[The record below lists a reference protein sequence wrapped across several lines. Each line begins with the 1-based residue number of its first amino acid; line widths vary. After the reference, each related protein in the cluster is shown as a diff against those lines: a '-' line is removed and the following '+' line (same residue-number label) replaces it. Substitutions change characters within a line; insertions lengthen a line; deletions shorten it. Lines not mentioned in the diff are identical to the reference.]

1 MVRKG
6 IYQIRIMKQ
15 HLAFK
20 CNSVKRI
27 IRKDHLQI
35 NRKGQ
40 IKLEGSV
47 INQICAS
54 MESFFDTEKK
64 IGDYIVRNP
73 KKVVDMTVGELAKA
87 CGVSE
92 ASVSRFCKRI
102 ELKGFHHLKIS
113 LAREL
118 VDAQDDGEISGH
130 ISVDD
135 MEGSLR
141 GILSNKM
148 EELRQTVAMMD
159 REELKKVLELIN
171 NADTVLIAAVGNT
184 IPVAMDGAY
193 KLNQIGI
200 RAVSTPIWETELG
213 YSYNLTDRDVVIAIS
228 NSGESTGVIQ
238 ILEAAQSRGAV
249 TISITNNA
257 RSSVAELSTYH
268 ITTATREKLFLDGYC
283 FSRVSATMVIE
294 IIYLLLASMRKESY
308 ESIVRHEQAMAYT
321 KE

>member
-1 MVRKG
+1 M
-6 IYQIRIMKQ
+6 
-15 HLAFK
+15 
-20 CNSVKRI
+20 
-27 IRKDHLQI
+27 
-35 NRKGQ
+35 
-40 IKLEGSV
+40 EGSV

-54 MESFFDTEKK
+54 MDSFFDTEKK

-73 KKVVDMTVGELAKA
+73 KKVVDMTVGELAKE

-118 VDAQDDGEISGH
+118 VDAKDDGEISGH

-148 EELRQTVAMMD
+148 EELRQTVAMID
-159 REELKKVLELIN
+159 SEELKKILDVIN
-171 NADTVLIAAVGNT
+171 NADTVLMAAVGNT

-193 KLNQIGI
+193 KLTQIGI
-200 RAVSTPIWETELG
+200 RPMSTPIWETELG
-213 YSYNLTDRDVVIAIS
+213 YSYNLPDKDVVGAIS

-238 ILEAAQSRGAV
+238 ILEAAKSRGAV
-249 TISITNNA
+249 AISITNNA

>member
-1 MVRKG
+1 M
-6 IYQIRIMKQ
+6 
-15 HLAFK
+15 
-20 CNSVKRI
+20 
-27 IRKDHLQI
+27 
-35 NRKGQ
+35 
-40 IKLEGSV
+40 EGSV

-54 MESFFDTEKK
+54 MDSFFDTEKK

-73 KKVVDMTVGELAKA
+73 KKVVDMTVGELAKE

-92 ASVSRFCKRI
+92 ASVSRFCKRV

-118 VDAQDDGEISGH
+118 VDAKDDGEISGH

-148 EELRQTVAMMD
+148 EELRQTVAIID
-159 REELKKVLELIN
+159 REELKKILDVIN
-171 NADTVLIAAVGNT
+171 NADTVLMAAVGNT

-200 RAVSTPIWETELG
+200 RAMSTPIWETELG
-213 YSYNLTDRDVVIAIS
+213 YSYNLTDKDIVVAIS

-238 ILEAAQSRGAV
+238 ILEAAKSRGAV
-249 TISITNNA
+249 AISITNNA

-294 IIYLLLASMRKESY
+294 IIYLLLASMRRESY

>member
-1 MVRKG
+1 M
-6 IYQIRIMKQ
+6 
-15 HLAFK
+15 
-20 CNSVKRI
+20 
-27 IRKDHLQI
+27 
-35 NRKGQ
+35 
-40 IKLEGSV
+40 EGSV

-54 MESFFDTEKK
+54 MDSFFDTEKK

-73 KKVVDMTVGELAKA
+73 KKVVDMTVGELAKE

-118 VDAQDDGEISGH
+118 VDAKDDGEISGH

-148 EELRQTVAMMD
+148 EELRQTVAIID
-159 REELKKVLELIN
+159 REELKKILDVIN
-171 NADTVLIAAVGNT
+171 NADTVLMAAVGNT

-200 RAVSTPIWETELG
+200 RAMSTPIWETELG
-213 YSYNLTDRDVVIAIS
+213 YSYNLTDKDIVVAIS

-238 ILEAAQSRGAV
+238 ILEAAKSRGAV
-249 TISITNNA
+249 AISITNNA

>member
-1 MVRKG
+1 M
-6 IYQIRIMKQ
+6 
-15 HLAFK
+15 
-20 CNSVKRI
+20 
-27 IRKDHLQI
+27 
-35 NRKGQ
+35 
-40 IKLEGSV
+40 EGSV

-54 MESFFDTEKK
+54 MDSFFDTEKK

-73 KKVVDMTVGELAKA
+73 KKVVDMTVGELAKE

-118 VDAQDDGEISGH
+118 VDAKDDGEISGH

-148 EELRQTVAMMD
+148 EELRQTVAMID
-159 REELKKVLELIN
+159 SEELKKILDVIN
-171 NADTVLIAAVGNT
+171 NADTVFMAAVGNT
-184 IPVAMDGAY
+184 MPVAMDGAY

-200 RAVSTPIWETELG
+200 RAMSTPIWETELG
-213 YSYNLTDRDVVIAIS
+213 YSYNLTDKDVVVAIS

-238 ILEAAQSRGAV
+238 ILEAAKSRGAV
-249 TISITNNA
+249 AISITNNA

>member
-1 MVRKG
+1 M
-6 IYQIRIMKQ
+6 
-15 HLAFK
+15 
-20 CNSVKRI
+20 
-27 IRKDHLQI
+27 
-35 NRKGQ
+35 
-40 IKLEGSV
+40 EGSV

-54 MESFFDTEKK
+54 MDLFFDTEKK

-73 KKVVDMTVGELAKA
+73 KKVVDMTVGELAKE

-118 VDAQDDGEISGH
+118 VDVQDDGEISGH

-135 MEGSLR
+135 MERSLR

-148 EELRQTVAMMD
+148 EELKQTVAMMD
-159 REELKKVLELIN
+159 RDELKKVLEVIN
-171 NADTVLIAAVGNT
+171 NADTVLMAAVGNT

-213 YSYNLTDRDVVIAIS
+213 YSYNLTARDVVIAIS

-238 ILEAAQSRGAV
+238 VLEAAKSRGAV
-249 TISITNNA
+249 TISITNNDK
-257 RSSVAELSTYH
+257 SSVAELSTYH

>member
-1 MVRKG
+1 M
-6 IYQIRIMKQ
+6 
-15 HLAFK
+15 
-20 CNSVKRI
+20 
-27 IRKDHLQI
+27 
-35 NRKGQ
+35 
-40 IKLEGSV
+40 EGSV

-54 MESFFDTEKK
+54 MDSFFDTEKK

-73 KKVVDMTVGELAKA
+73 KKVVDMTVGELAKE

-118 VDAQDDGEISGH
+118 VDAKDDGEISGH

-148 EELRQTVAMMD
+148 EELRQTVAMID
-159 REELKKVLELIN
+159 REELKKILDVIN
-171 NADTVLIAAVGNT
+171 NADTVLMAAVGNT

-200 RAVSTPIWETELG
+200 RAMSTPIWETELG
-213 YSYNLTDRDVVIAIS
+213 YSYNLTDKDVVVAIS

-238 ILEAAQSRGAV
+238 ILEAAKSRGAV
-249 TISITNNA
+249 VISITNNA

>member
-1 MVRKG
+1 M
-6 IYQIRIMKQ
+6 
-15 HLAFK
+15 
-20 CNSVKRI
+20 
-27 IRKDHLQI
+27 
-35 NRKGQ
+35 
-40 IKLEGSV
+40 EGSV

-54 MESFFDTEKK
+54 MDSFFDTEKK

-73 KKVVDMTVGELAKA
+73 KKVVDMTVGELAKE

-118 VDAQDDGEISGH
+118 VDAKDDGEISGH

-148 EELRQTVAMMD
+148 EELRQTVAMID
-159 REELKKVLELIN
+159 REELKKILDVIN
-171 NADTVLIAAVGNT
+171 NADTVLMAAVGNT

-200 RAVSTPIWETELG
+200 RAMSTPIWETELG
-213 YSYNLTDRDVVIAIS
+213 YSYNLTDKDVVVAIS

-238 ILEAAQSRGAV
+238 ILEAAKSRGAV
-249 TISITNNA
+249 AISITNNA

-283 FSRVSATMVIE
+283 FSRVAATMVIE

>member
-1 MVRKG
+1 M
-6 IYQIRIMKQ
+6 
-15 HLAFK
+15 
-20 CNSVKRI
+20 
-27 IRKDHLQI
+27 
-35 NRKGQ
+35 
-40 IKLEGSV
+40 EGSV

-54 MESFFDTEKK
+54 MDSFFDTEKK

-73 KKVVDMTVGELAKA
+73 KKVVDMTVGELAKE

-118 VDAQDDGEISGH
+118 VDAKDDGEISGH

-148 EELRQTVAMMD
+148 EELRQTVAMID
-159 REELKKVLELIN
+159 REELKKILDVIN
-171 NADTVLIAAVGNT
+171 NADTVLMAAVGNT

-200 RAVSTPIWETELG
+200 RAMSTPIWETELG
-213 YSYNLTDRDVVIAIS
+213 YSYNLTDKDVVVAIS

-238 ILEAAQSRGAV
+238 ILEATKSRGAV
-249 TISITNNA
+249 AISITNNA

>member
-1 MVRKG
+1 M
-6 IYQIRIMKQ
+6 
-15 HLAFK
+15 
-20 CNSVKRI
+20 
-27 IRKDHLQI
+27 
-35 NRKGQ
+35 
-40 IKLEGSV
+40 EGSV

-54 MESFFDTEKK
+54 MDSFFDTEKK

-73 KKVVDMTVGELAKA
+73 KKVVDMTVGELAKE

-118 VDAQDDGEISGH
+118 VDAKDDGEISRH

-148 EELRQTVAMMD
+148 EELRQTVAMID
-159 REELKKVLELIN
+159 REELKKILDVIN
-171 NADTVLIAAVGNT
+171 NADTVLMAAVGNT

-200 RAVSTPIWETELG
+200 RAMSTPIWETELG
-213 YSYNLTDRDVVIAIS
+213 YSYNLTDKDIVVAIS

-238 ILEAAQSRGAV
+238 VLEAAKSRGAV
-249 TISITNNA
+249 AISITNNA

-294 IIYLLLASMRKESY
+294 IIYLLLASMRKKSY

>member
-1 MVRKG
+1 M
-6 IYQIRIMKQ
+6 
-15 HLAFK
+15 
-20 CNSVKRI
+20 
-27 IRKDHLQI
+27 
-35 NRKGQ
+35 
-40 IKLEGSV
+40 EGSV

-54 MESFFDTEKK
+54 MDSFFDTEKK

-73 KKVVDMTVGELAKA
+73 KKVVDMTVGELAKE

-118 VDAQDDGEISGH
+118 VDAKDDGEISGH

-148 EELRQTVAMMD
+148 EELRQTVAMID
-159 REELKKVLELIN
+159 SEELKKILDVIN
-171 NADTVLIAAVGNT
+171 NADTVLMAAVGNT

-200 RAVSTPIWETELG
+200 RAMSTPIWETELG
-213 YSYNLTDRDVVIAIS
+213 YSYNLTDKDVVVAIS

-238 ILEAAQSRGAV
+238 ILEAAKSRGAV
-249 TISITNNA
+249 AISITNNA

-308 ESIVRHEQAMAYT
+308 ESIVRHEQAMVYT

>member
-1 MVRKG
+1 M
-6 IYQIRIMKQ
+6 
-15 HLAFK
+15 
-20 CNSVKRI
+20 
-27 IRKDHLQI
+27 D
-35 NRKGQ
+35 
-40 IKLEGSV
+40 
-47 INQICAS
+47 
-54 MESFFDTEKK
+54 SFFDTEKK

-73 KKVVDMTVGELAKA
+73 KKVVDMTVGELAKE

-118 VDAQDDGEISGH
+118 VDAKDDGEISGH

-148 EELRQTVAMMD
+148 EELRQTVAMID
-159 REELKKVLELIN
+159 SEELKK
-171 NADTVLIAAVGNT
+171 
-184 IPVAMDGAY
+184 
-193 KLNQIGI
+193 
-200 RAVSTPIWETELG
+200 
-213 YSYNLTDRDVVIAIS
+213 
-228 NSGESTGVIQ
+228 
-238 ILEAAQSRGAV
+238 ILEAAKSRGAV
-249 TISITNNA
+249 AISITNNA

-294 IIYLLLASMRKESY
+294 IIYLLIASMRKESY
-308 ESIVRHEQAMAYT
+308 KSIVRHEQAMAYT

>member
-1 MVRKG
+1 M
-6 IYQIRIMKQ
+6 
-15 HLAFK
+15 
-20 CNSVKRI
+20 
-27 IRKDHLQI
+27 
-35 NRKGQ
+35 
-40 IKLEGSV
+40 EGSV

-54 MESFFDTEKK
+54 MDSFFDTEKK

-73 KKVVDMTVGELAKA
+73 KKVVDMTVGELAKE

-118 VDAQDDGEISGH
+118 VDAKDDGEISGH

-148 EELRQTVAMMD
+148 EELRQTVAMID
-159 REELKKVLELIN
+159 REELKRIVDVIN
-171 NADTVLIAAVGNT
+171 NADTVLMAAVGNT

-200 RAVSTPIWETELG
+200 RAMSTPIWETELG
-213 YSYNLTDRDVVIAIS
+213 YSYNLTDKDVVVAIS

-238 ILEAAQSRGAV
+238 ILQAAKSRGAV
-249 TISITNNA
+249 AISITNND

-294 IIYLLLASMRKESY
+294 IIYMLLASMRKESY

>member
-1 MVRKG
+1 M
-6 IYQIRIMKQ
+6 
-15 HLAFK
+15 
-20 CNSVKRI
+20 
-27 IRKDHLQI
+27 
-35 NRKGQ
+35 
-40 IKLEGSV
+40 EGSV

-54 MESFFDTEKK
+54 MDSFFDTEKK

-73 KKVVDMTVGELAKA
+73 KKVVDMTVGELAKE

-118 VDAQDDGEISGH
+118 VDAKYDGEISGH

-148 EELRQTVAMMD
+148 EELRQTVAMID
-159 REELKKVLELIN
+159 REELKK
-171 NADTVLIAAVGNT
+171 
-184 IPVAMDGAY
+184 
-193 KLNQIGI
+193 
-200 RAVSTPIWETELG
+200 
-213 YSYNLTDRDVVIAIS
+213 
-228 NSGESTGVIQ
+228 
-238 ILEAAQSRGAV
+238 ILEAAKSRGAV
-249 TISITNNA
+249 AISITNNA

-268 ITTATREKLFLDGYC
+268 ITTATREKIFLDGYC

-308 ESIVRHEQAMAYT
+308 ESIVRNEQAMAYT

>member
-1 MVRKG
+1 M
-6 IYQIRIMKQ
+6 
-15 HLAFK
+15 
-20 CNSVKRI
+20 
-27 IRKDHLQI
+27 
-35 NRKGQ
+35 
-40 IKLEGSV
+40 EGSV

-54 MESFFDTEKK
+54 MDSFFDTEKK

-73 KKVVDMTVGELAKA
+73 KKVVDMTVGELARE
-87 CGVSE
+87 CCVSE
-92 ASVSRFCKRI
+92 ASVARFCKRI

-118 VDAQDDGEISGH
+118 VDAKDDGEISGH

-148 EELRQTVAMMD
+148 EELRQTVAMID
-159 REELKKVLELIN
+159 REELKK
-171 NADTVLIAAVGNT
+171 
-184 IPVAMDGAY
+184 
-193 KLNQIGI
+193 
-200 RAVSTPIWETELG
+200 
-213 YSYNLTDRDVVIAIS
+213 
-228 NSGESTGVIQ
+228 
-238 ILEAAQSRGAV
+238 ILEAAKSRGAV
-249 TISITNNA
+249 AISITNNA

-294 IIYLLLASMRKESY
+294 IIYLLIASMRKESY
-308 ESIVRHEQAMAYT
+308 KSIVRHEQAMAYT

>member
-1 MVRKG
+1 M
-6 IYQIRIMKQ
+6 
-15 HLAFK
+15 
-20 CNSVKRI
+20 
-27 IRKDHLQI
+27 
-35 NRKGQ
+35 
-40 IKLEGSV
+40 EGSV

-54 MESFFDTEKK
+54 MDSFFDTEKK

-73 KKVVDMTVGELAKA
+73 KKVVDMTVGELAKE

-118 VDAQDDGEISGH
+118 VDAKDDGEISGH

-148 EELRQTVAMMD
+148 EELRQTVAMID
-159 REELKKVLELIN
+159 REELKKILDVIN
-171 NADTVLIAAVGNT
+171 NADTVLMAAVGNT
-184 IPVAMDGAY
+184 IPVVMDGAY

-200 RAVSTPIWETELG
+200 RAMSTPIWETELG
-213 YSYNLTDRDVVIAIS
+213 YSYNLTDKDVVVAIS

-238 ILEAAQSRGAV
+238 ILEAAKSRGAV
-249 TISITNNA
+249 AISITNNA

-283 FSRVSATMVIE
+283 FSRVAATMVIE

>member
-1 MVRKG
+1 M
-6 IYQIRIMKQ
+6 
-15 HLAFK
+15 
-20 CNSVKRI
+20 
-27 IRKDHLQI
+27 
-35 NRKGQ
+35 
-40 IKLEGSV
+40 EGSV

-54 MESFFDTEKK
+54 MDSFFDTEKK

-73 KKVVDMTVGELAKA
+73 KKVVDMTVGELAKECA
-87 CGVSE
+87 VSE

-118 VDAQDDGEISGH
+118 VDAKDDGEISGH

-148 EELRQTVAMMD
+148 EELRQTVAMID
-159 REELKKVLELIN
+159 REKLKKILDVIN
-171 NADTVLIAAVGNT
+171 NADTVLMAAVGNT

-200 RAVSTPIWETELG
+200 RAMSTPIWETELG
-213 YSYNLTDRDVVIAIS
+213 YSYNLTDKDVVVAIS

-238 ILEAAQSRGAV
+238 ILEAAKSRGAV
-249 TISITNNA
+249 AISITNNA

>member
-1 MVRKG
+1 M
-6 IYQIRIMKQ
+6 
-15 HLAFK
+15 
-20 CNSVKRI
+20 
-27 IRKDHLQI
+27 
-35 NRKGQ
+35 
-40 IKLEGSV
+40 EGSV

-54 MESFFDTEKK
+54 MDSFFDTEKK

-73 KKVVDMTVGELAKA
+73 KKVVDMTVGELAKE

-118 VDAQDDGEISGH
+118 VDAKDDGEISGH

-148 EELRQTVAMMD
+148 EELRQTVAMID
-159 REELKKVLELIN
+159 REELKKILDVIN
-171 NADTVLIAAVGNT
+171 NADTVLMAAVGNT

-200 RAVSTPIWETELG
+200 RAMSTPIWETELG
-213 YSYNLTDRDVVIAIS
+213 YSYNLTDKDIVVAIS

-238 ILEAAQSRGAV
+238 VLEAAKSRGAV
-249 TISITNNA
+249 AISITNNA

>member
-1 MVRKG
+1 M
-6 IYQIRIMKQ
+6 
-15 HLAFK
+15 
-20 CNSVKRI
+20 
-27 IRKDHLQI
+27 
-35 NRKGQ
+35 
-40 IKLEGSV
+40 EGSV

-54 MESFFDTEKK
+54 MDSFFDTEKK

-73 KKVVDMTVGELAKA
+73 KKVVDMTVGELAKE

-118 VDAQDDGEISGH
+118 VDAKDDGEISGH

-148 EELRQTVAMMD
+148 EELRQTVAIID
-159 REELKKVLELIN
+159 REELKKILGVIN
-171 NADTVLIAAVGNT
+171 NADTVLMAAVGNT

-200 RAVSTPIWETELG
+200 RAMSTPIWETELG
-213 YSYNLTDRDVVIAIS
+213 YSYNLTDKDVVVAIS

-238 ILEAAQSRGAV
+238 ILEAAKSRGAV
-249 TISITNNA
+249 AISITNNA

>member
-1 MVRKG
+1 M
-6 IYQIRIMKQ
+6 
-15 HLAFK
+15 
-20 CNSVKRI
+20 
-27 IRKDHLQI
+27 
-35 NRKGQ
+35 
-40 IKLEGSV
+40 EGSV

-54 MESFFDTEKK
+54 MDSFFDTEKK

-73 KKVVDMTVGELAKA
+73 KKVVDMTVGELAKE

-118 VDAQDDGEISGH
+118 VDAKDDGEISGH

-159 REELKKVLELIN
+159 REKLKKILDVIN
-171 NADTVLIAAVGNT
+171 NADTVLMAAVGNT

-200 RAVSTPIWETELG
+200 RAMSTPIWETELG
-213 YSYNLTDRDVVIAIS
+213 YSYNLTDKDIVVAIS

-238 ILEAAQSRGAV
+238 ILEAAKSRGAV
-249 TISITNNA
+249 AISITNNA

>member
-1 MVRKG
+1 M
-6 IYQIRIMKQ
+6 
-15 HLAFK
+15 
-20 CNSVKRI
+20 
-27 IRKDHLQI
+27 
-35 NRKGQ
+35 
-40 IKLEGSV
+40 EGSV

-54 MESFFDTEKK
+54 MDSFFDTEKK

-73 KKVVDMTVGELAKA
+73 KKVVDMTVGELAKE

-118 VDAQDDGEISGH
+118 VDAKDDGEISGH

-148 EELRQTVAMMD
+148 EELRQTVAMID
-159 REELKKVLELIN
+159 REKLKKILDVIN
-171 NADTVLIAAVGNT
+171 NADTVLMAAVGNT

-200 RAVSTPIWETELG
+200 RAMSTPIWETELR
-213 YSYNLTDRDVVIAIS
+213 YSYNLTDKDIVVAIS

-238 ILEAAQSRGAV
+238 ILEAAKSRGAV
-249 TISITNNA
+249 AISITNNA

>member
-1 MVRKG
+1 M
-6 IYQIRIMKQ
+6 
-15 HLAFK
+15 
-20 CNSVKRI
+20 
-27 IRKDHLQI
+27 
-35 NRKGQ
+35 
-40 IKLEGSV
+40 EGSV

-54 MESFFDTEKK
+54 MDSFFDTEKK

-73 KKVVDMTVGELAKA
+73 KKVVDMTVGELAKE

-118 VDAQDDGEISGH
+118 VDAKDDGEISGH

-148 EELRQTVAMMD
+148 EELRQTVAMID
-159 REELKKVLELIN
+159 REKLKKILDVIN
-171 NADTVLIAAVGNT
+171 NADTVLMAAVGNT

-200 RAVSTPIWETELG
+200 RAMSTPIWETELG
-213 YSYNLTDRDVVIAIS
+213 YSYNLTDKDIVVAIS

-238 ILEAAQSRGAV
+238 ILEAAKRRGAV
-249 TISITNNA
+249 AISITNNA

>member
-1 MVRKG
+1 M
-6 IYQIRIMKQ
+6 
-15 HLAFK
+15 
-20 CNSVKRI
+20 
-27 IRKDHLQI
+27 
-35 NRKGQ
+35 
-40 IKLEGSV
+40 EGSV

-54 MESFFDTEKK
+54 MDSFFDTEKK

-73 KKVVDMTVGELAKA
+73 KKVVDMTVGELAKE

-118 VDAQDDGEISGH
+118 VDAKDDGEISGH

-148 EELRQTVAMMD
+148 EELRQTVAMID
-159 REELKKVLELIN
+159 REELKKILDVIN
-171 NADTVLIAAVGNT
+171 NADTVLMAAVGNT

-200 RAVSTPIWETELG
+200 RAMSTPIWETELG
-213 YSYNLTDRDVVIAIS
+213 YSYNLTDKDVMVAIS

-238 ILEAAQSRGAV
+238 ILEAAKSRGAV
-249 TISITNNA
+249 AISITNNA

>member
-1 MVRKG
+1 M
-6 IYQIRIMKQ
+6 
-15 HLAFK
+15 
-20 CNSVKRI
+20 
-27 IRKDHLQI
+27 
-35 NRKGQ
+35 
-40 IKLEGSV
+40 EGSV
-47 INQICAS
+47 INQICVS
-54 MESFFDTEKK
+54 MDSFFDTEKK

-73 KKVVDMTVGELAKA
+73 KKVVDMTVGELAKE

-118 VDAQDDGEISGH
+118 VDAKDDGEISGH

-148 EELRQTVAMMD
+148 EELRQTVAMID
-159 REELKKVLELIN
+159 REELKKILDVIN
-171 NADTVLIAAVGNT
+171 NADTVLMAAVGNT

-200 RAVSTPIWETELG
+200 RAMSTPIWETELG
-213 YSYNLTDRDVVIAIS
+213 YSYNMTDKDVVVAIS

-238 ILEAAQSRGAV
+238 ILEAAKSRGAV
-249 TISITNNA
+249 AISITNNA
-257 RSSVAELSTYH
+257 RSSVAELSPYH

>member
-1 MVRKG
+1 M
-6 IYQIRIMKQ
+6 
-15 HLAFK
+15 
-20 CNSVKRI
+20 
-27 IRKDHLQI
+27 
-35 NRKGQ
+35 
-40 IKLEGSV
+40 EGSV

-54 MESFFDTEKK
+54 MDSFFDTEKK

-73 KKVVDMTVGELAKA
+73 KKVVDMTVGELAKE
-87 CGVSE
+87 CCVSE

-102 ELKGFHHLKIS
+102 EQKGFHHLKIS

-118 VDAQDDGEISGH
+118 VDAKDDGEISGH

-148 EELRQTVAMMD
+148 EELRQTVAMID
-159 REELKKVLELIN
+159 REELKKILDVIN
-171 NADTVLIAAVGNT
+171 NADTVLMAAVGNT

-193 KLNQIGI
+193 KFNQIGI
-200 RAVSTPIWETELG
+200 RAMSTPIWETELG
-213 YSYNLTDRDVVIAIS
+213 YSYNLTDKDVVVAIS

-238 ILEAAQSRGAV
+238 ILEAAKSRGAV
-249 TISITNNA
+249 AISITNND

>member
-1 MVRKG
+1 M
-6 IYQIRIMKQ
+6 
-15 HLAFK
+15 
-20 CNSVKRI
+20 
-27 IRKDHLQI
+27 
-35 NRKGQ
+35 
-40 IKLEGSV
+40 EGSV

-54 MESFFDTEKK
+54 MDSFFDTEKK

-73 KKVVDMTVGELAKA
+73 KKVVDMTVGELAKE

-118 VDAQDDGEISGH
+118 VDAKDDGEISGH

-148 EELRQTVAMMD
+148 EELRQTVAMID
-159 REELKKVLELIN
+159 REELKKILDVIN
-171 NADTVLIAAVGNT
+171 NADTVLMAAVGNT

-200 RAVSTPIWETELG
+200 RAMSTPIWETELG
-213 YSYNLTDRDVVIAIS
+213 YSYNLPDKDIVVAIS

-238 ILEAAQSRGAV
+238 ILEAAKSRGAV
-249 TISITNNA
+249 AISITNNA

>member
-1 MVRKG
+1 M
-6 IYQIRIMKQ
+6 
-15 HLAFK
+15 
-20 CNSVKRI
+20 
-27 IRKDHLQI
+27 
-35 NRKGQ
+35 
-40 IKLEGSV
+40 EGSV
-47 INQICAS
+47 INQICVS
-54 MESFFDTEKK
+54 MDSFFDTEKK

-73 KKVVDMTVGELAKA
+73 KKVVDMTVGELAKE

-113 LAREL
+113 LAKEL
-118 VDAQDDGEISGH
+118 VDAKDDGEISGH

-148 EELRQTVAMMD
+148 EELRQTVAMID
-159 REELKKVLELIN
+159 REELKKILDVIN
-171 NADTVLIAAVGNT
+171 NADTVLMAAVGNT

-200 RAVSTPIWETELG
+200 RAMSTPIWETELG
-213 YSYNLTDRDVVIAIS
+213 YSYNMTDKDVVVAIS

-238 ILEAAQSRGAV
+238 ILEAAKSRGAV
-249 TISITNNA
+249 AISITNNA

>member
-1 MVRKG
+1 M
-6 IYQIRIMKQ
+6 
-15 HLAFK
+15 
-20 CNSVKRI
+20 
-27 IRKDHLQI
+27 
-35 NRKGQ
+35 
-40 IKLEGSV
+40 EGSV

-54 MESFFDTEKK
+54 MDSFFDTEKK

-73 KKVVDMTVGELAKA
+73 KKVVDMTVGELAKK

-118 VDAQDDGEISGH
+118 VDAKDDGEISGH

-148 EELRQTVAMMD
+148 EELRQTVAMID
-159 REELKKVLELIN
+159 SEELKKILDVIN
-171 NADTVLIAAVGNT
+171 NADTVLMAAVGNT

-200 RAVSTPIWETELG
+200 RAMSTPIWETELG
-213 YSYNLTDRDVVIAIS
+213 YSYNLTDKDVVVAIS

-238 ILEAAQSRGAV
+238 ILEAAKSRGAV
-249 TISITNNA
+249 AISITNNA

>member
-1 MVRKG
+1 M
-6 IYQIRIMKQ
+6 
-15 HLAFK
+15 
-20 CNSVKRI
+20 
-27 IRKDHLQI
+27 
-35 NRKGQ
+35 
-40 IKLEGSV
+40 EGSV

-54 MESFFDTEKK
+54 MDSFFDTEKK

-73 KKVVDMTVGELAKA
+73 KKVVDMTVGELAKE

-118 VDAQDDGEISGH
+118 VDAKDGGEISGH

-148 EELRQTVAMMD
+148 EELRQTVAMID
-159 REELKKVLELIN
+159 REELKKILGVIN
-171 NADTVLIAAVGNT
+171 NADTVLMVAVGNT

-200 RAVSTPIWETELG
+200 RAMSTPIWETELG
-213 YSYNLTDRDVVIAIS
+213 YSYNLTDKDVVVAIS

-238 ILEAAQSRGAV
+238 ILEAAKSRGAV
-249 TISITNNA
+249 AISITNNV

>member
-1 MVRKG
+1 M
-6 IYQIRIMKQ
+6 
-15 HLAFK
+15 
-20 CNSVKRI
+20 
-27 IRKDHLQI
+27 
-35 NRKGQ
+35 
-40 IKLEGSV
+40 EGSV

-54 MESFFDTEKK
+54 MDSFFDTEKK

-73 KKVVDMTVGELAKA
+73 KKVVDMTVGELAKE

-118 VDAQDDGEISGH
+118 VDAKDDGEISGH

-148 EELRQTVAMMD
+148 EELRQTVAMID
-159 REELKKVLELIN
+159 REELKKILDVIN
-171 NADTVLIAAVGNT
+171 NADTVLMAAVGNT
-184 IPVAMDGAY
+184 IPVAMDGVY

-200 RAVSTPIWETELG
+200 RAMSTPIWETELG
-213 YSYNLTDRDVVIAIS
+213 YSYNLTDKDVVVAIS

-238 ILEAAQSRGAV
+238 ILEAAKSRGAV
-249 TISITNNA
+249 AISITNNA

>member
-1 MVRKG
+1 M
-6 IYQIRIMKQ
+6 
-15 HLAFK
+15 
-20 CNSVKRI
+20 
-27 IRKDHLQI
+27 
-35 NRKGQ
+35 
-40 IKLEGSV
+40 EGSV

-54 MESFFDTEKK
+54 MDSFFDTEKK

-73 KKVVDMTVGELAKA
+73 KKVVDMTVGELAKE

-118 VDAQDDGEISGH
+118 VDAKDDGEISGH

-148 EELRQTVAMMD
+148 EELRQTVAMID
-159 REELKKVLELIN
+159 SEELKKILDVIN
-171 NADTVLIAAVGNT
+171 NADTVLMAAVGNT

-200 RAVSTPIWETELG
+200 RAMSTPIWETELG
-213 YSYNLTDRDVVIAIS
+213 YSYNLTDKDVVVAIS
-228 NSGESTGVIQ
+228 NSGESTGVIR
-238 ILEAAQSRGAV
+238 ILEAAKSRGAV
-249 TISITNNA
+249 AISITNNA

>member
-1 MVRKG
+1 M
-6 IYQIRIMKQ
+6 
-15 HLAFK
+15 
-20 CNSVKRI
+20 
-27 IRKDHLQI
+27 
-35 NRKGQ
+35 
-40 IKLEGSV
+40 EGSV

-54 MESFFDTEKK
+54 MDSFFDTEKK

-73 KKVVDMTVGELAKA
+73 KKVVDMTVGELAKE

-118 VDAQDDGEISGH
+118 VDAKDDGEISGH

-148 EELRQTVAMMD
+148 EELRQTVAMID
-159 REELKKVLELIN
+159 REELKK
-171 NADTVLIAAVGNT
+171 
-184 IPVAMDGAY
+184 
-193 KLNQIGI
+193 
-200 RAVSTPIWETELG
+200 
-213 YSYNLTDRDVVIAIS
+213 
-228 NSGESTGVIQ
+228 
-238 ILEAAQSRGAV
+238 ILEAAKSRGAV
-249 TISITNNA
+249 AVAISITNNA

>member
-1 MVRKG
+1 M
-6 IYQIRIMKQ
+6 
-15 HLAFK
+15 
-20 CNSVKRI
+20 
-27 IRKDHLQI
+27 
-35 NRKGQ
+35 
-40 IKLEGSV
+40 EGSV

-54 MESFFDTEKK
+54 MDSFFDTEKK

-73 KKVVDMTVGELAKA
+73 KKVVDMTVGKLAKE
-87 CGVSE
+87 CCVSE

-118 VDAQDDGEISGH
+118 VDAKDDGEISGH

-148 EELRQTVAMMD
+148 EELRQTVAMID
-159 REELKKVLELIN
+159 REELKKILDVIN
-171 NADTVLIAAVGNT
+171 NADTVLMAAVGNT

-213 YSYNLTDRDVVIAIS
+213 YSYNLTDKDVVVAIS

-238 ILEAAQSRGAV
+238 ILQAAKSRGAV
-249 TISITNNA
+249 AISITNND

>member
-1 MVRKG
+1 M
-6 IYQIRIMKQ
+6 
-15 HLAFK
+15 
-20 CNSVKRI
+20 
-27 IRKDHLQI
+27 
-35 NRKGQ
+35 
-40 IKLEGSV
+40 EGSV

-54 MESFFDTEKK
+54 MDSFFDTEKK

-73 KKVVDMTVGELAKA
+73 KEVVDMTVGELAKE

-102 ELKGFHHLKIS
+102 ELKGFHHHKIS

-118 VDAQDDGEISGH
+118 VDAKDDGEISGH

-148 EELRQTVAMMD
+148 EELRQTVAMID
-159 REELKKVLELIN
+159 REELKK
-171 NADTVLIAAVGNT
+171 
-184 IPVAMDGAY
+184 
-193 KLNQIGI
+193 
-200 RAVSTPIWETELG
+200 
-213 YSYNLTDRDVVIAIS
+213 
-228 NSGESTGVIQ
+228 
-238 ILEAAQSRGAV
+238 ILEAAKSRGAV
-249 TISITNNA
+249 AISITNNA

-294 IIYLLLASMRKESY
+294 IIYLLIASMRKASY
-308 ESIVRHEQAMAYT
+308 KSIVRHEQEMAYT

>member
-1 MVRKG
+1 M
-6 IYQIRIMKQ
+6 
-15 HLAFK
+15 
-20 CNSVKRI
+20 
-27 IRKDHLQI
+27 
-35 NRKGQ
+35 
-40 IKLEGSV
+40 EGSV

-54 MESFFDTEKK
+54 MDSFFDTENK

-73 KKVVDMTVGELAKA
+73 KKVVDMTVGELAKE

-118 VDAQDDGEISGH
+118 VDAKDEGEISGH

-148 EELRQTVAMMD
+148 EELRQTVAMID
-159 REELKKVLELIN
+159 REELKKILDVIN
-171 NADTVLIAAVGNT
+171 NADTVLMAAVGNT

-200 RAVSTPIWETELG
+200 RAMSTPIWETELG
-213 YSYNLTDRDVVIAIS
+213 YSYNLTDKDIVVAIS

-238 ILEAAQSRGAV
+238 ILEAAKSRGAV
-249 TISITNNA
+249 AISITNNA